1 MNNEKQAKIFQSQ
14 YNHLEKQAHYL
25 YNKIDEYDRIIKF
38 QANEF
43 TDDEYKAF
51 EENYDKVL
59 NQIEE
64 IETGMENLYK
74 MIREL
79 D

>member
-14 YNHLEKQAHYL
+14 YNHLEKQANYL

-64 IETGMENLYK
+64 IETSMENLYK